1 MMRTGL
7 SERCLCSFQLLFG
20 LGRGDR
26 SASQRFGGGTCLFP
40 KRSDSAVEVVT
51 FGARIGM
58 QGYRLDAG
66 DYRSNVGLQLGLIL
80 HDLLATVRGPGECG
94 LRGSER

>member
-7 SERCLCSFQLLFG
+7 SERCLCRFQLLFG

-26 SASQRFGGGTCLFP
+26 SASQRLGGGTCRLP

-51 FGARIGM
+51 FGARIGV

-66 DYRSNVGLQLGLIL
+66 DHRGEFGLQLGLIL
-80 HDLLATVRGPGECG
+80 HDLLAHDPR
-94 LRGSER
+94 LW